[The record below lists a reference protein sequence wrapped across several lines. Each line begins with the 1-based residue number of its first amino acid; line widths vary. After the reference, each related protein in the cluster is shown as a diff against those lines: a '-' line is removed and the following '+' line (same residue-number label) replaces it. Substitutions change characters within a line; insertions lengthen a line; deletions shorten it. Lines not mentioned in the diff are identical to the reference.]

1 MKYNINVK
9 IAVGNN
15 HIFKIVSPDK
25 IKDISLKNTNI
36 IVNHRGYS
44 YPLYTGSTPDD
55 LQKINKILT
64 KDGTHNGRKN

>member
-1 MKYNINVK
+1 MKHNIDVK
-9 IAVGNN
+9 IAVGIN
-15 HIFKIVSPDK
+15 HVFKIISSNE

-44 YPLYTGSTPDD
+44 YLLYMGSTPDD
-55 LQKINKILT
+55 LQKINKILA

>member
-1 MKYNINVK
+1 MKHNINVK
-9 IAVGNN
+9 IAVGIN
-15 HIFKIVSPDK
+15 HVFKIVSPNK

-36 IVNHRGYS
+36 IINHRGYS